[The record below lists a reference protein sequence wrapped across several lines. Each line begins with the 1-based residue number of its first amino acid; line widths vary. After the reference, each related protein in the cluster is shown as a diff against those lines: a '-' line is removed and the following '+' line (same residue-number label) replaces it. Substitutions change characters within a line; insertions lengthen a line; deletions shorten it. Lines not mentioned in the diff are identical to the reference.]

1 MIMTITSTE
10 QTMPLLTTQ
19 MNRLMGQVIW
29 MQKELQG
36 LTLKL
41 RVGNT
46 LKLKM
51 RSHTPS
57 METAVFTLGQW
68 FIVDIPLESMYLV
81 SPEVPLIK
89 KRWTRW
95 EGRIVLSARPE
106 NDLCVSGPT
115 TIKVLGE
122 QVTLLANRIL
132 GGKSAPAHVGDRVI
146 VMIDP
151 RAINIVS
158 TGALAKPS
166 LPVFSQPPVPS
177 GKVRLYGVI
186 KTTRPSHTGLFVT
199 VQIGHAVVSA
209 HVTGAKATTDCWP
222 VGGRIALTIGEHD
235 ASVQALAM
243 PMPPQPCLLSYLSR
257 EEECSRMPL
266 AVPPLSEKSLTGLN
280 EPG

>member
-1 MIMTITSTE
+1 MTITSTE
-10 QTMPLLTTQ
+10 QIMPLLTTQ
-19 MNRLMGQVIW
+19 TNRLMGQVVW
-29 MQKELQG
+29 MQKGLQG

-46 LKLKM
+46 LKLKV
-51 RSHTPS
+51 RSDPRS
-57 METAVFTLGQW
+57 MDTAVFTLGQGL
-68 FIVDIPLESMYLV
+68 IVDLPLESMYLV
-81 SPEVPLIK
+81 SPELPLIK

-132 GGKSAPAHVGDRVI
+132 GGKSAPAHVGDRAI

-151 RAINIVS
+151 RAIRIVS
-158 TGALAKPS
+158 AGALAKPS

-177 GKVRLYGVI
+177 GKVRLFGVI

-199 VQIGHAVVSA
+199 VQIGHALVSA
-209 HVTGAKATTDCWP
+209 HVTGAKATADCWP

-243 PMPPQPCLLSYLSR
+243 PMPPQPCLLSYLAR
-257 EEECSRMPL
+257 EEECPRMPIG
-266 AVPPLSEKSLTGLN
+266 VPPLSQTSLVNLIN
-280 EPG
+280 PG